1 MNMRFLIL
9 LATVSWVWPW
19 LALGRD
25 DGGPQYKAPPEI
37 VATLPK
43 ICWWL
48 YMDNVPNTS
57 EFNILDCGA
66 YSNHYC
72 PGLVHLKQAE
82 QEKSLGAKLE
92 RLRRAKQD
100 MEYTLHFTENYP
112 ECTIRQPAKANLERI
127 KFQMDMLQWNAK
139 KR

>member
-1 MNMRFLIL
+1 MKSRRLALIMV
-9 LATVSWVWPW
+9 VSWLWPW
-19 LALGRD
+19 AVFGRD
-25 DGGPQYKAPPEI
+25 DGGPRYEAPPEI

-48 YMDNVPNTS
+48 YMDNVPNTP

-72 PGLVHLKQAE
+72 PGLVDMKRAE
-82 QEKSLGAKLE
+82 AEKATTVKLE
-92 RLRRAKQD
+92 RLRHAKQG
-100 MEYTLHFTENYP
+100 MEYTLHFTENIP
-112 ECTIRQPAKANLERI
+112 ECSVRLQAKMNLERI
-127 KFQMDMLQWNAK
+127 KFQMDMLKLNVR

>member
-1 MNMRFLIL
+1 MKMLGSLFIVAAL
-9 LATVSWVWPW
+9 LLSP
-19 LALGRD
+19 GISISRD
-25 DGGPQYKAPPEI
+25 DGGPKYNAPPEI
-37 VATLPK
+37 VAALPK

-48 YMDNVPNTS
+48 YMDNVPNTP

-72 PGLVHLKQAE
+72 PGLVHMKLAAK
-82 QEKSLGAKLE
+82 EKTSGMRLE

-100 MEYTLHFTENYP
+100 MEYTLNFTEKIP
-112 ECTIRQPAKANLERI
+112 ECSVRQSARMNIERI
-127 KFQMDMLQWNAK
+127 KFEMEMIKLNVR

>member
-1 MNMRFLIL
+1 MNRWRLTIIGISVIW
-9 LATVSWVWPW
+9 ATC
-19 LALGRD
+19 LHARD

-37 VATLPK
+37 VAALPK

-48 YMDNVPNTS
+48 YMDNVPNTA
-57 EFNILDCGA
+57 EFNIKDCGA

-72 PGLVHLKQAE
+72 PGLVHLKRAE
-82 QEKSLGAKLE
+82 RESTTSARLN

-100 MEYTLHFTENYP
+100 MEYTLHFTEKYP
-112 ECTIRQPAKANLERI
+112 ECSVRPAAKMNLERI
-127 KFQMDMLQWNAK
+127 KFQLDMLKWTAQ